1 MTTSELA
8 VAAERRSLFAPVA
21 RVLTQIVGPAAMM
34 AAGMVGAGA
43 VSTRLLSGA
52 WFGFDLLW
60 CALYVIPMVVVT
72 LDSASRVGVL
82 SGGRG
87 MMQMIRSELSPTLA
101 WLIFLTQVPINIVV
115 NMSQFSVMA
124 DALEGL
130 GLVALPGAGM
140 SLSRL
145 ALCVAVVGVVI
156 ALGITGGFKRMQSTM
171 TVLLLVTLLCF
182 ITVAVRGLFAPGTL
196 RGVVSGLVPSI
207 PEDLPVRGTTEVR
220 SAFTQLMAIAGQSL
234 PAAVFLSYGYFTS
247 NAGVT
252 AEQLDQDFKKT
263 ALNLGVLW
271 GLFSVVVVV
280 CGVTALHD
288 VYVGEPLHYS
298 QIASVKQAGAVLTPA
313 LPAAL
318 AALATPVFSLGLLA
332 ATFTTT
338 VGVGFKMSYFTLDL
352 LGLDWRM
359 RAGNRAFYIAFAF
372 YVALP
377 GVLAPFWT
385 LPSLVQ
391 AILAMAGNLLVAPLA
406 VLIIFH
412 FINRSRLGSS
422 LARNVILGLTFAFSL
437 FVVAWGAWRQ
447 WT

>member
-1 MTTSELA
+1 
-8 VAAERRSLFAPVA
+8 V
-21 RVLTQIVGPAAMM
+21 
-34 AAGMVGAGA
+34 
-43 VSTRLLSGA
+43 
-52 WFGFDLLW
+52 
-60 CALYVIPMVVVT
+60 
-72 LDSASRVGVL
+72 
-82 SGGRG
+82 
-87 MMQMIRSELSPTLA
+87 LA
-101 WLIFLTQVPINIVV
+101 WLIFLSQVPINIVV

-140 SLSRL
+140 SAAKLG
-145 ALCVAVVGVVI
+145 LCVAVVLVVV

-171 TVLLLVTLLCF
+171 TALLLFTLVCF
-182 ITVAVRGLFAPGTL
+182 IAVAVRGLLAPGTFSGL
-196 RGVVSGLVPSI
+196 AGGLVPRI
-207 PEDLPVRGTTEVR
+207 PEDVVVRGSSEVR
-220 SAFTQLMAIAGQSL
+220 SGFTQLMAIAGQSL

-247 NAGVT
+247 NAGVKP
-252 AEQLDQDFKKT
+252 EDLDQDFKKT
-263 ALNLGVLW
+263 ALNLGFLW
-271 GLFSVVVVV
+271 GLFSVVCVV

-288 VYVGEPLHYS
+288 VYVGDGLHYS

-313 LPAAL
+313 LPASL
-318 AALATPVFSLGLLA
+318 SALATPIFSLGLLA

-359 RAGNRAFYIAFAF
+359 REGNRAFYAAFAF

-406 VLIIFH
+406 VLIILY
-412 FINRSRLGSS
+412 FINRTQTTTGFV
-422 LARNVILGLTFAFSL
+422 RNLLLGLTFAFSL
-437 FVVAWGAWRQ
+437 LVVSWGAVRLWS
-447 WT
+447 

>member
-1 MTTSELA
+1 
-8 VAAERRSLFAPVA
+8 
-21 RVLTQIVGPAAMM
+21 
-34 AAGMVGAGA
+34 
-43 VSTRLLSGA
+43 
-52 WFGFDLLW
+52 
-60 CALYVIPMVVVT
+60 
-72 LDSASRVGVL
+72 
-82 SGGRG
+82 
-87 MMQMIRSELSPTLA
+87 
-101 WLIFLTQVPINIVV
+101 
-115 NMSQFSVMA
+115 
-124 DALEGL
+124 
-130 GLVALPGAGM
+130 
-140 SLSRL
+140 
-145 ALCVAVVGVVI
+145 
-156 ALGITGGFKRMQSTM
+156 
-171 TVLLLVTLLCF
+171 
-182 ITVAVRGLFAPGTL
+182 VRGG
-196 RGVVSGLVPSI
+196 S
-207 PEDLPVRGTTEVR
+207 EVR

-247 NAGVT
+247 NAGVKV
-252 AEQLDQDFKKT
+252 EELDQDFKKT
-263 ALNLGVLW
+263 ALNLGFLW

-318 AALATPVFSLGLLA
+318 SGLATPIFSLGLLA

-359 RAGNRAFYIAFAF
+359 REGNRAFYVAFAL

-406 VLIIFH
+406 VLIIFY
-412 FINRSRLGSS
+412 FINRSQLGSS
-422 LARNVILGLTFAFSL
+422 LVRNALLGLTFAFTL
-437 FVVAWGAWRQ
+437 FVVVWGAIRQ